1 MNSDRMSAR
10 AVGARRHRAHRSE
23 AAPWDD
29 PATLRR
35 LSPNRRARHAISDS
49 APPPLDLR
57 LAPAAVGAW
66 AGAFWAIGL
75 GGERPWL
82 PAAVGAAGAMLAAI
96 PLGVAGARFR
106 PPRHRRDP
114 RPGANAPDGSAIG
127 SVSASLLVLVLAVAA
142 VLAATAAGSWARSR
156 DPLTLAAAQERTV
169 ILTGTVTRTPRA
181 TATARWTTVLTTL
194 AVDTVDGAPSR
205 LTATVLGDADWLKVP
220 MGAPVRV
227 QARLRPADSGGAEA
241 AIIGANAAVTTT
253 GPATG
258 VLGTVASLRD
268 GLITAVG
275 AEPARTN
282 PGSGT
287 RMTWPAG
294 ARALV
299 PGVALGDD
307 HALPTEVRE
316 DMRTVSMTH
325 LTAVSG
331 EHVAI
336 VLGLALTGLGILPR
350 WARAGVGALVL
361 VGLVVLVRPDG
372 SVLRAATMGAVMLL
386 GVAAGRRSASLP
398 ALCTGVI
405 VLLLVDP
412 WQARDYGFA
421 LSVLATAGI
430 LLGAA
435 PLTAALSRRLPR
447 PLAAGLALPVV
458 AQLACAP
465 VLVLLRPSVGI
476 WSVAAN
482 VLAAPPVPV
491 ATVCGILAAL
501 VAPWWPQAA
510 AVIAWPATASCAWL
524 ALVARVCARLPGA
537 ALAWPGQLG
546 GALLLAGIEA
556 AAIAAL
562 YRRGRRRAHAPGRRG
577 RL

>member
-1 MNSDRMSAR
+1 MTGDGTSPAPSDP
-10 AVGARRHRAHRSE
+10 RHRMHRTG

-29 PATLRR
+29 SATLRR
-35 LSPNRRARHAISDS
+35 LSPTRRARHAISDS

-57 LAPAAVGAW
+57 LAPSAVGAW
-66 AGAFWAIGL
+66 AAAFWAVGL
-75 GGERPWL
+75 HGERPWL
-82 PAAVGAAGAMLAAI
+82 PPTLGAVGAAAAAI
-96 PLGVAGARFR
+96 PLAIAAARFR

-114 RPGANAPDGSAIG
+114 RPGADVPDGSAIG
-127 SVSASLLVLVLAVAA
+127 SVAASLLVLALATAA
-142 VLAATAAGSWARSR
+142 VLTATAAGSWARSR

-169 ILTGTVTRTPRA
+169 TLTGTVTRTPRA
-181 TATARWTTVLTTL
+181 TASARWTTVLTTV

-205 LTATVLGDADWLKVP
+205 LSATVLGDADWLEIP
-220 MGAPVRV
+220 MGTPVRV
-227 QARLRPADSGGAEA
+227 QARLRPVDPGSAEA
-241 AIIGANAAVTTT
+241 AIIGANAAVTVT

-258 VLGTVASLRD
+258 VLGAVASLRD
-268 GLITAVG
+268 GLIGAVG
-275 AEPARTN
+275 PEPATA
-282 PGSGT
+282 GSRSGA
-287 RMTWPAG
+287 RVTWPAG

-307 HALPTEVRE
+307 HALPTQVRE

-336 VLGLALTGLGILPR
+336 ILGLALTGLGVLPR

-361 VGLVVLVRPDG
+361 AGLVVLVRPDG

-398 ALCTGVI
+398 ALCVGVI

-412 WQARDYGFA
+412 WQSRDYGFA

-435 PLTAALSRRLPR
+435 PLTAVLSRRLPR
-447 PLAAGLALPVV
+447 VLAAGVALPLV

-465 VLVLLRPSVGI
+465 VLVLLQPVVGI

-482 VLAAPPVPV
+482 VIAAPPVPV

-501 VAPWWPQAA
+501 VAPLWPQAA
-510 AVIAWPATASCAWL
+510 AVIVWPATASCAWL
-524 ALVARVCARLPGA
+524 ALVACAFAHLPGA
-537 ALAWPGQLG
+537 AIAWPGQLG
-546 GALLLAGIEA
+546 GALLLASVEV
-556 AAIAAL
+556 AIIAL
-562 YRRGRRRAHAPGRRG
+562 LYWRRRRRRRSPPGRG